1 MIFNSLTFVVFFA
14 AVLGA
19 YWALRSW
26 SARKNLLLGASYL
39 FYGAWNPPFVLLLVL
54 STVVDYVAAARMA
67 AATGPAARRAWLG
80 VSLVA
85 NLGLLGYFKYGQF
98 LVENFAAL
106 LQLAGITYVAPEL
119 GIILPVG
126 ISFYTFQTLSYTI
139 DVYRGQLAPTRSF
152 RDFALYVTFFPQLVA
167 GPIVRAV
174 DFLPQMASARAPQS
188 GRLAWGLFLMTLGL
202 FQKVVLAD
210 TLLSGA
216 ADKVFGAPGPVAT
229 LDAWVGVLAFSGQ
242 IFFDFA
248 GYSTCAIGAAL
259 CLGFSLNDNF
269 RAPYAAVGFSDFW
282 RRWHISLSTFLRDYL
297 YIPLGGNR
305 AGLARALLNLLIV
318 MFLGGLWHGA
328 AWTFVAWGVVHG
340 LCLVIERLLKAAF
353 GEARWTATPVAQAAL
368 GLLTFAIVSL
378 AWVFFRVPDFGAAMR
393 MFLAL
398 AGQLPAAGELVLPM
412 REIAQVALVVGG
424 LLAAHWTM
432 RHVTLEQVVTRTP
445 RWALTGAWSLM
456 LFTLILNQGNG
467 HAFIYFQF

>member
-14 AVLGA
+14 VVLGA

-26 SARKNLLLGASYL
+26 SARKNLLLVASYV
-39 FYGAWNPPFVLLLVL
+39 FYGAWNPPFVLLLML
-54 STVVDYVAAARMA
+54 STLIDYVAGARMA
-67 AATGPAARRAWLG
+67 AETRPAARKTWLAL
-80 VSLVA
+80 SLIA
-85 NLGLLGYFKYGQF
+85 NLGLLGYFKYGNF
-98 LVENFAAL
+98 LLENFQAL
-106 LQLAGITYVAPEL
+106 LALGGITYVVPKL
-119 GIILPVG
+119 SIVLPVG
-126 ISFYTFQTLSYTI
+126 ISFYTFQTLSYSLDI
-139 DVYRGQLAPTRSF
+139 YRGHLQPARSL

-174 DFLPQMASARAPQS
+174 DFLPQMVRERTAQT
-188 GRLAWGLFLMTLGL
+188 GRLSWGLFLMTLGL

-210 TLLSGA
+210 VLLSGA
-216 ADKVFGAPGPVAT
+216 ADKVFGFQGPLAS
-229 LDAWVGVLAFSGQ
+229 LDAWAGVMAFSGQ

-259 CLGFSLNDNF
+259 CFGFSMGDNF

-340 LCLVIERLLKAAF
+340 LCLVIERVLAAVF
-353 GEARWTATPVAQAAL
+353 KPARWTDSLAVQVAL
-368 GLLTFAIVSL
+368 GLVTFVVVSF
-378 AWVFFRVPDFGAAMR
+378 AWVFFRVQDFGAAIR
-393 MFLAL
+393 VLLAL
-398 AGQLPAAGELVLPM
+398 VGGLPIAGEAVLPM
-412 REIAQVALVVGG
+412 REIVQVALVIGG
-424 LLAAHWTM
+424 LLGAHWTL
-432 RHVTLEQVVTRTP
+432 RHTTIEQFVSRTP

-456 LFTLILNQGNG
+456 LFTLILTQGNG
-467 HAFIYFQF
+467 NAFIYFQF

>member
-1 MIFNSLTFVVFFA
+1 M
-14 AVLGA
+14 
-19 YWALRSW
+19 
-26 SARKNLLLGASYL
+26 
-39 FYGAWNPPFVLLLVL
+39 
-54 STVVDYVAAARMA
+54 
-67 AATGPAARRAWLG
+67 
-80 VSLVA
+80 
-85 NLGLLGYFKYGQF
+85 
-98 LVENFAAL
+98 
-106 LQLAGITYVAPEL
+106 
-119 GIILPVG
+119 
-126 ISFYTFQTLSYTI
+126 
-139 DVYRGQLAPTRSF
+139 
-152 RDFALYVTFFPQLVA
+152 
-167 GPIVRAV
+167 
-174 DFLPQMASARAPQS
+174 
-188 GRLAWGLFLMTLGL
+188 
-202 FQKVVLAD
+202 
-210 TLLSGA
+210 
-216 ADKVFGAPGPVAT
+216 
-229 LDAWVGVLAFSGQ
+229 
-242 IFFDFA
+242 
-248 GYSTCAIGAAL
+248 
-259 CLGFSLNDNF
+259 
-269 RAPYAAVGFSDFW
+269 GFSDFW

-340 LCLVIERLLKAAF
+340 LCLVIERLLKASF

-378 AWVFFRVPDFGAAMR
+378 AWVFFRVSDFGAAMR
-393 MFLAL
+393 IFLAL
-398 AGQLPAAGELVLPM
+398 AGQLPVAGELVLPM

>member
-167 GPIVRAV
+167 GPIVRAI
-174 DFLPQMASARAPQS
+174 DFLPQMASARVPQS

-216 ADKVFGAPGPVAT
+216 ADKVFGALGPVAT

-340 LCLVIERLLKAAF
+340 LCLVIERLLKASF

-378 AWVFFRVPDFGAAMR
+378 AWVFFRVSDFGAAMR

-398 AGQLPAAGELVLPM
+398 AGQLPVAGELVLPM

-424 LLAAHWTM
+424 LLAAHWTI